1 MLPTRSGVERMARLA
16 RVRPWGVGASAIAMF
31 MAVLALSLLPHQPP
45 VAPRE
50 ALFKAW
56 LGALFPGAG
65 PTFPRLHFPRTGADP
80 RPAPGD
86 AMLFQDIS
94 SREQLSMSAWFYW
107 ALQEAV
113 CGKERVV
120 PCTYEAALTIFENAS
135 LGYQSAYFG
144 SLEIGTSTSASEQQ
158 KGNLTVPPPGPTA
171 EAMNEPP
178 RSRGNLL
185 AACAGLTLAACSA
198 VQVRQVDT
206 EWLEDCAPKAHASVG
221 ELGLRSGEPY
231 LVELLNETGR
241 RKETPYFLKPG
252 PVEAEWDG
260 RWPGTELPPAV
271 QKRLKGA
278 KLFGKATVLGNR
290 MSVHLDRLETADGRE
305 FPICA
310 VGYDVWLTEP
320 GMERWGPGSHAGVD
334 VGNDNPRLLAALA
347 DLRPGEFPVPSPA
360 MWISFSTFF
369 RPELFSRSAP
379 RRQR

>member
-1 MLPTRSGVERMARLA
+1 
-16 RVRPWGVGASAIAMF
+16 
-31 MAVLALSLLPHQPP
+31 
-45 VAPRE
+45 
-50 ALFKAW
+50 
-56 LGALFPGAG
+56 
-65 PTFPRLHFPRTGADP
+65 
-80 RPAPGD
+80 
-86 AMLFQDIS
+86 MLFQDIS
-94 SREQLSMSAWFYW
+94 SREQLSTSPWFYW
-107 ALQEAV
+107 MLDEMV
-113 CGKERVV
+113 CGPERKE
-120 PCTYEAALTIFENAS
+120 PCGYDHALAIFEDAS
-135 LGYQSAYFG
+135 LDYESAYFG
-144 SLEIGTSTSASEQQ
+144 FLEIGASTSASEQQ

-171 EAMNEPP
+171 EAMSEPP
-178 RSRGNLL
+178 RPRGNLL

-206 EWLEDCAPKAHASVG
+206 EWLEDCPAKAHAAVG

-271 QKRLKGA
+271 QKRLKGV

-334 VGNDNPRLLAALA
+334 VGNDDPRLLAALA

>member
-1 MLPTRSGVERMARLA
+1 MARLA
-16 RVRPWGVGASAIAMF
+16 RVRLWVGGAAAAAMI
-31 MAVLALSLLPHQPP
+31 MAVLALALLPRQPP
-45 VAPRE
+45 VSPRV

-56 LGALFPGAG
+56 LAALLPNATQAFP
-65 PTFPRLHFPRTGADP
+65 PLDFPRTGGDH
-80 RPAPGD
+80 RLAPGD

-94 SREQLSMSAWFYW
+94 SREQLSMSTWFYW
-107 ALQEAV
+107 ALHEAA
-113 CGKERVV
+113 CGKDGVV
-120 PCTYEAALTIFENAS
+120 PCKYEAAMTLLEDAS
-135 LGYQSAYFG
+135 LAYESAYFG
-144 SLEIGTSTSASEQQ
+144 FLELGASPSASEQQ
-158 KGNLTVPPPGPTA
+158 KGNLTVPPPGPSA

-206 EWLEDCAPKAHASVG
+206 EWLEDCPTKAHAAVG

-241 RKETPYFLKPG
+241 RKETPFFLKTG
-252 PVEAEWDG
+252 PVEARWEG
-260 RWPGTELPPAV
+260 RWPGTEPPPAV

-310 VGYDVWLTEP
+310 VGYDAWLTEP
-320 GMERWGPGSHAGVD
+320 GVERWGPGSHVGVD
-334 VGNDNPRLLAALA
+334 VGNDDPRLLAALA
-347 DLRPGEFPVPSPA
+347 DLRPGEFPLPGPSI
-360 MWISFSTFF
+360 WISFSTFF
-369 RPELFSRSAP
+369 RPEIFSRNAP

>member
-16 RVRPWGVGASAIAMF
+16 RVRLWVGGAAAVAMI
-31 MAVLALSLLPHQPP
+31 MAALALALLPRQPP

-50 ALFKAW
+50 THFNEW
-56 LGALFPGAG
+56 LAA
-65 PTFPRLHFPRTGADP
+65 TFPQAVLLFAPVDFHWMGPDH

-86 AMLFQDIS
+86 AMLFEDIS
-94 SREQLSMSAWFYW
+94 SPQQSPILASFHWMVYDV
-107 ALQEAV
+107 V
-113 CGKERVV
+113 CGGKREV
-120 PCTYEAALTIFENAS
+120 PCGYERALRVLEDAS
-135 LGYQSAYFG
+135 LGYESAYFD
-144 SLEIGTSTSASEQQ
+144 SLEPGASTSATEEQ
-158 KGNLTVPPPGPTA
+158 KGNLTVPPPGPTVG
-171 EAMNEPP
+171 AMNEPL
-178 RSRGNLL
+178 RSSGTLL

-206 EWLEDCAPKAHASVG
+206 EWLEDCPAKAHAAVG

-241 RKETPYFLKPG
+241 RKETPFFLKTG
-252 PVEAEWDG
+252 PVEARWEG
-260 RWPGTELPPAV
+260 RWPGTEPPPAV

-320 GMERWGPGSHAGVD
+320 GVERWGPGSHVGVD
-334 VGNDNPRLLAALA
+334 VGNDDPRLLAALA
-347 DLRPGEFPVPSPA
+347 DLRPGEFPLPGPSI
-360 MWISFSTFF
+360 WISFSTFF
-369 RPELFSRSAP
+369 RPELFSRNAP